1 MARNPHAWHPFGQLG
16 GPPSLLLCYSRTAW
30 GQMVEATTE
39 PPKKKPD
46 PVTSETVVI
55 WGLRLWQVVGIFAIF
70 VLSII
75 ITLCCIFKCRIPRT
89 KKEIEA
95 RYAKRQAAKTYAD
108 KLDTVPPLNE
118 LTEIPG
124 AQAPEEKKEEV
135 PTVSKKVDAQKK
147 KEGPKDSKKKKEG
160 GKPGKEGSQK
170 EGKEGNKKK
179 QSETTKGAETQPEGK
194 KKGPEG
200 SGGKEKPKGSPTAG
214 GKGGGNPKPPAK
226 KPPQKK

>member
-1 MARNPHAWHPFGQLG
+1 MAWDQPSRHPLCQFGG
-16 GPPSLLLCYSRTAW
+16 SPSLLLCYSRTALS
-30 GQMVEATTE
+30 QLIEATTE

-70 VLSII
+70 VMSVI

-124 AQAPEEKKEEV
+124 AQAPPEGNPEEEEEKEEEV
-135 PTVSKKVDAQKK
+135 PTVAGKVDAKSK
-147 KEGPKDSKKKKEG
+147 KEGSKGSKKKKDGE
-160 GKPGKEGSQK
+160 KEEKAASEKEGDKKGDEGSSK
-170 EGKEGNKKK
+170 EG
-179 QSETTKGAETQPEGK
+179 A
-194 KKGPEG
+194 
-200 SGGKEKPKGSPTAG
+200 
-214 GKGGGNPKPPAK
+214 KGGGNSKASAK
-226 KPPQKK
+226 KPPPKK

>member
-1 MARNPHAWHPFGQLG
+1 MALDHPMRPTLCPFSGS
-16 GPPSLLLCYSRTAW
+16 PSLLLCYSRTALS
-30 GQMVEATTE
+30 QLIEATTE

-55 WGLRLWQVVGIFAIF
+55 WGLRLWQVVGIFALF
-70 VLSII
+70 VMSVI

-124 AQAPEEKKEEV
+124 GSTENLPTLSGQVDSLPLSSLPVVNEEDEIAL
-135 PTVSKKVDAQKK
+135 PIH
-147 KEGPKDSKKKKEG
+147 
-160 GKPGKEGSQK
+160 
-170 EGKEGNKKK
+170 
-179 QSETTKGAETQPEGK
+179 
-194 KKGPEG
+194 
-200 SGGKEKPKGSPTAG
+200 
-214 GKGGGNPKPPAK
+214 
-226 KPPQKK
+226 